1 MPVYQFQAYN
11 AQDIVPSDSSNITIG
26 GTSIDSLES
35 GVCLYIGIG
44 GDLRVTMIGGQVVL
58 FQQVASG
65 SFLPIQVKKIWQT
78 GTTATAILA
87 LY

>member
-1 MPVYQFQAYN
+1 MAVYQFQAYN
-11 AQDIVPSDSSNITIG
+11 AEDIVPSDSSNITIG

-35 GVCLYIGIG
+35 GVCLYVGIG

-78 GTTATAILA
+78 GTNATAILA

>member
-1 MPVYQFQAYN
+1 MAVYQFQAYN
-11 AQDIVPSDSSNITIG
+11 AEDIVPSDSSNITIG

-35 GVCLYIGIG
+35 GVCLYVGIG

-65 SFLPIQVKKIWQT
+65 SFLPIQEIGRAHV
-78 GTTATAILA
+78 
-87 LY
+87 

>member
-1 MPVYQFQAYN
+1 MAVYQFQAYN
-11 AQDIVPSDSSNITIG
+11 AEDIVPSDSSNITIG

-35 GVCLYIGIG
+35 GVCLYVGIG

-65 SFLPIQVKKIWQT
+65 SFLPIQVKKVWQT
-78 GTTATAILA
+78 GTNATAILA